1 MTDNNEK
8 NEKNETT
15 KDKAIQTARAAHVY
29 LLSTL
34 LEHCVEEKL
43 NPTKV
48 IAALTGMLITDIAAN
63 GFIRGEEKE
72 KVRDFLVKLVDCCVD
87 DGQRM
92 AKRAKTELL
101 SMLTDALKEVEKEDK
116 EEEKFSTTLN
126 DKVYVSPPI
135 NE

>member
-8 NEKNETT
+8 NEKNET
-15 KDKAIQTARAAHVY
+15 KDKAIQAARAAHTY

-34 LEHCVEEKL
+34 LEHCMEEKL

-101 SMLTDALKEVEKEDK
+101 SMLTDALKEVKKEDK

-135 NE
+135 SE